1 MAEASGRKSNSDR
14 SKSSSSE
21 YGYIGGSTQTGRE
34 GRVLK
39 HGSASP
45 GSAPQKK
52 GQAIPATPSS
62 THTDRV

>member
-1 MAEASGRKSNSDR
+1 MVETSGRKSNSGR
-14 SKSSSSE
+14 GKSSSPE

-39 HGSASP
+39 HGGVSP
-45 GSAPQKK
+45 ESSPQKK
-52 GQAIPATPSS
+52 GQVIPATPSS